1 MNKLD
6 RISDPFFLVYD
17 SRSGSTFLANL
28 LVKFVGAA
36 IPPETNFITALLSKY
51 EKETIDNDADL
62 KQTIDII
69 YQDNKF
75 SDWKL
80 DRAELENY
88 IDRSFPLTIRDL
100 ILQVCT
106 LYKQNNY
113 PNSQFFGLKKG
124 VYLTKYREMKQLFP
138 QAKFVSIVRDG
149 RAVFNSKKHSIYSV
163 TGKPFETDPKRAAK
177 EWCRMYGFLQQVVQK
192 YPTETIDIQYEKMI
206 EDPDSII
213 AELRE
218 FFDISEVKEFGDKS
232 YEISERYGNLHK
244 NVKKEPLEKRI
255 TAWQETLS
263 AEEIYAFESV
273 AYKELLSAGYP
284 TINRK
289 FWLDNQF
296 LMRGWQSVKN
306 LFKNQIN
313 STN

>member
-51 EKETIDNDADL
+51 EKKTIDNNADL

-69 YQDNKF
+69 YEDNKF

-88 IDRSFPLTIRDL
+88 LDRSYPLTIRDL
-100 ILQVCT
+100 ILEVCT

-124 VYLTKYREMKQLFP
+124 VYLTKYRQMKQLFP
-138 QAKFVSIVRDG
+138 QAKFVGIIRDG

-163 TGKPFETDPKRAAK
+163 TGKPFETDPERAAK
-177 EWCRMYGFLQQVVQK
+177 EWCKMYAFLQEVLQK
-192 YPTETIDIQYEKMI
+192 YPTEIINIQYEKMI
-206 EDPDSII
+206 EDPDSVI

-218 FFDISEVKEFGDKS
+218 FFNISEDKEFGDNS
-232 YEISERYGNLHK
+232 YVISERYGNLHK

-263 AEEIYAFESV
+263 AEEIFAFESV
-273 AYKELLSAGYP
+273 AYKQLLLAGYSTVNP
-284 TINRK
+284 KYLLKSRLLNK
-289 FWLDNQF
+289 AWK
-296 LMRGWQSVKN
+296 SVLGVLNKRAH
-306 LFKNQIN
+306 
-313 STN
+313 

>member
-6 RISDPFFLVYD
+6 RISDPFLLVFD

-51 EKETIDNDADL
+51 EKETIDNDSDL

-100 ILQVCT
+100 ILEICT

-124 VYLTKYREMKQLFP
+124 VYLTKHREMKQLFP
-138 QAKFVSIVRDG
+138 QAKFVGITRDG

-163 TGKPFETDPKRAAK
+163 TGKPFETDPDRAAK
-177 EWCRMYGFLQQVVQK
+177 EWCRIYSFLQEVIQK
-192 YPTETIDIQYEKMI
+192 YPTEIINIQYEKMI
-206 EDPDSII
+206 EDPDSVI

-218 FFDISEVKEFGDKS
+218 FFNISEVKEFGDNS
-232 YEISERYGNLHK
+232 YVISERYRNLHK

-255 TAWQETLS
+255 TAWQQTLS

-273 AYKELLSAGYP
+273 AYKQLLLAGYP
-284 TINRK
+284 TVNSKTMLRSRLLNK
-289 FWLDNQF
+289 A
-296 LMRGWQSVKN
+296 WQSFQSVLN
-306 LFKNQIN
+306 NRAN
-313 STN
+313 

>member
-28 LVKFVGAA
+28 LVKFAGAA

-51 EKETIDNDADL
+51 EKETIDNDSDL

-69 YQDNKF
+69 YEDNKF

-88 IDRSFPLTIRDL
+88 IERSFPLTIRDL

-124 VYLTKYREMKQLFP
+124 VYLTKYRQMKQLFP
-138 QAKFVSIVRDG
+138 QAKFVGIIRDG

-163 TGKPFETDPKRAAK
+163 TGKPFETDPVKAAK
-177 EWCRMYGFLQQVVQK
+177 EWCRMYGFLQEVVQK

-218 FFDISEVKEFGDKS
+218 FFNISEVKEFGDKS
-232 YEISERYGNLHK
+232 YEISERYGKLHK

-263 AEEIYAFESV
+263 AEEIFAFESV
-273 AYKELLSAGYP
+273 AYKQLLLAGYSTVNP
-284 TINRK
+284 K
-289 FWLDNQF
+289 FLLKSRLLNKA
-296 LMRGWQSVKN
+296 WQSFQGILNKRAH
-306 LFKNQIN
+306 
-313 STN
+313 

>member
-28 LVKFVGAA
+28 LIKFVGAA

-51 EKETIDNDADL
+51 EKETIDNDLDL

-69 YQDNKF
+69 YEDNKF

-88 IDRSFPLTIRDL
+88 LDRSFPLTIRDL
-100 ILQVCT
+100 ILQICT

-124 VYLTKYREMKQLFP
+124 VYLTKHRQMKQLFP
-138 QAKFVSIVRDG
+138 QAKYVGIIRDG

-163 TGKPFETDPKRAAK
+163 TGKPFETDPERAAK
-177 EWCRMYGFLQQVVQK
+177 EWCRIYGFLQEAVQK
-192 YPTETIDIQYEKMI
+192 YPDEIIDIQYEKMI
-206 EDPDSII
+206 EDPDSVI

-218 FFDISEVKEFGDKS
+218 FFNISEVKEFGDKS
-232 YEISERYGNLHK
+232 YVISERYGNLHK

-273 AYKELLSAGYP
+273 AYKQLLLAGYP
-284 TINRK
+284 TVNPKFLLKSRLLNKAWQFFQGLLNNRA
-289 FWLDNQF
+289 N
-296 LMRGWQSVKN
+296 
-306 LFKNQIN
+306 
-313 STN
+313 